1 MLLLG
6 QVLTNIDETVARVLL
21 FEVPKEFRSK
31 CQAVS
36 KSPLPKSNDNYTHY
50 SSPCLHNS

>member
-6 QVLTNIDETVARVLL
+6 QALTNIDETVARVLL

-50 SSPCLHNS
+50 SLPCLHNS